1 MCEPSRI
8 VRKHVKY
15 PGNNKFQV
23 FISYTHDDQAK
34 ADYIRY
40 SGMSDAIHR
49 IEPEMLCDELN
60 FFQSRHNH

>member
-1 MCEPSRI
+1 MCAPQRI
-8 VRKHVKY
+8 VKKHVKY

-40 SGMSDAIHR
+40 S
-49 IEPEMLCDELN
+49 
-60 FFQSRHNH
+60 